1 VVNQEQLK
9 KYCWQKRITQGRT
22 MTWRS
27 PLALLRDAVLSQKAR
42 EKELR
47 SLVSNLPFEG
57 LGKSKQ
63 PNRFFKPNA
72 IKTNKYTPLFFIPMN
87 LYEQFHRLANVYF
100 VGLAI
105 LNFIPV
111 VNAFQP
117 EVALIPICVI
127 MFLTALKDG
136 WEDFRRYQSDKK
148 LNNIP
153 CLIYSRTAKHYIER
167 RWKDVRVGD
176 FVKVVCNET
185 VPADLLLLHTSD
197 PNNVCHI
204 ETSNLDGETNL
215 KQRNALPGLC
225 TSNDVFEP
233 ESFNCTV
240 VCEKPNNNLNHF
252 KCFVEKPDKEKTGA
266 GIESLLLRG
275 CTVRNTEHAIGFVVY
290 AGHETKSMLNNNGP
304 RYKRSKLERRLN
316 VDVFFCVLLLF
327 IMCLIGSLGHF
338 YVWLLI
344 NCFNDIVK
352 GHLDSPSLSSFY
364 MFFTMIILLQILI
377 PISLYVSV
385 ELVKIGQ
392 IFFILTDVDLYDE
405 ETDSRVQCRSLNITE
420 DLGQIEYIFSDKT
433 GTLTENKMVFRRCS
447 IMGKDYP
454 HKENANRLA
463 LLEETES
470 EENVIFSQSSLS
482 SQASRYDEDS
492 SPVDTDPHGSRHRS
506 KMAVNRQSSM
516 AFSSPL
522 ETQVIPDEKLL
533 QQISRSERSS
543 SGISDPYMDFFLAL
557 AICNSVVVSMATTQR
572 QRVSSPSHSHKTNN
586 PLESFSVLAKRTGSF
601 WKVFDSPKQNGSST
615 SAHKR
620 SDDANGVQPRAL
632 DPVTLSARPAAA
644 SGDVCYEAES
654 PDEAALVYAAKTYG
668 FTLLA
673 RTPNSVT
680 VRVPSGEE
688 LVFELLDTLAFDSN
702 RKRMSVLV
710 RHPITGEYVL
720 YTKGADYAIM
730 ELLGTPYLIL
740 NITWTAMRKMD
751 SERCIVSSREYQSW
765 LADRKRAL
773 AAIDGREELMMASA
787 VQLETELT
795 LLGATGIEDR
805 LQESVPDTITAL
817 REAGIKVWVLTGD
830 KPETALK
837 IGYACRLL
845 EEGDLVTCV
854 SILDCTLE
862 EVRRY
867 HEDPRN
873 VDTTQKIS
881 LMIDG
886 DTLAIALSPDL
897 QDRFL
902 DLAKRCRSVL
912 CCRVTPLQKSRVVK
926 LVRDKLKVMTLA
938 VGDGANDVNMIQVAD
953 VGIGISGQEGM
964 QAVMAS
970 DFAITRFKHLK
981 KLLLVHGHWC
991 YTRLANMVIYFF
1003 YKNAAYVNLLF
1014 WYQFYCGFSGT
1025 AMIDY
1030 WLMIFFN
1037 LFFTSTPP
1045 IMFGIMD
1052 KDVSAEM
1059 LMGVPELYRT
1069 GQGSGE
1075 YNFRTFWIS
1084 MLDAFYQ
1091 SLVCFFVPYL
1101 AYQGSDVDIFTFGT
1115 PLNTSSLFIILLHL
1129 GIEIKSWTVVHWIIM
1144 LGSVALYFIVTLA
1157 YSAICVTCN
1166 PPSNPYWILQN
1177 QMADPMFYLICIIST
1192 VVALLYTFYVLKN
1205 SIAPSPLIQAKH
1217 LDRMEPSVRD
1227 MWMKEWRS
1235 LRGGTEVKESR
1246 LSTPPSPTLETSVDF
1261 YPGFGDLKACCR
1273 REDKNKN
1280 KNKVRGPF
1288 VIIV

>member
-1 VVNQEQLK
+1 MSEYVRWVSFK
-9 KYCWQKRITQGRT
+9 KRRITQGRT

-304 RYKRSKLERRLN
+304 RYKRSKLER
-316 VDVFFCVLLLF
+316 
-327 IMCLIGSLGHF
+327 SF

-364 MFFTMIILLQILI
+364 MFFTMIILLQ
-377 PISLYVSV
+377 
-385 ELVKIGQ
+385 IGQ

-522 ETQVIPDEKLL
+522 V
-533 QQISRSERSS
+533 
-543 SGISDPYMDFFLAL
+543 
-557 AICNSVVVSMATTQR
+557 
-572 QRVSSPSHSHKTNN
+572 
-586 PLESFSVLAKRTGSF
+586 
-601 WKVFDSPKQNGSST
+601 GSST
-615 SAHKR
+615 S
-620 SDDANGVQPRAL
+620 Q
-632 DPVTLSARPAAA
+632 
-644 SGDVCYEAES
+644 
-654 PDEAALVYAAKTYG
+654 
-668 FTLLA
+668 
-673 RTPNSVT
+673 
-680 VRVPSGEE
+680 EE
-688 LVFELLDTLAFDSN
+688 L
-702 RKRMSVLV
+702 
-710 RHPITGEYVL
+710 
-720 YTKGADYAIM
+720 
-730 ELLGTPYLIL
+730 
-740 NITWTAMRKMD
+740 
-751 SERCIVSSREYQSW
+751 
-765 LADRKRAL
+765 
-773 AAIDGREELMMASA
+773 
-787 VQLETELT
+787 
-795 LLGATGIEDR
+795 
-805 LQESVPDTITAL
+805 
-817 REAGIKVWVLTGD
+817 
-830 KPETALK
+830 
-837 IGYACRLL
+837 
-845 EEGDLVTCV
+845 
-854 SILDCTLE
+854 
-862 EVRRY
+862 
-867 HEDPRN
+867 
-873 VDTTQKIS
+873 
-881 LMIDG
+881 
-886 DTLAIALSPDL
+886 
-897 QDRFL
+897 
-902 DLAKRCRSVL
+902 
-912 CCRVTPLQKSRVVK
+912 
-926 LVRDKLKVMTLA
+926 
-938 VGDGANDVNMIQVAD
+938 
-953 VGIGISGQEGM
+953 
-964 QAVMAS
+964 
-970 DFAITRFKHLK
+970 
-981 KLLLVHGHWC
+981 
-991 YTRLANMVIYFF
+991 
-1003 YKNAAYVNLLF
+1003 
-1014 WYQFYCGFSGT
+1014 
-1025 AMIDY
+1025 
-1030 WLMIFFN
+1030 
-1037 LFFTSTPP
+1037 
-1045 IMFGIMD
+1045 
-1052 KDVSAEM
+1052 
-1059 LMGVPELYRT
+1059 
-1069 GQGSGE
+1069 
-1075 YNFRTFWIS
+1075 
-1084 MLDAFYQ
+1084 
-1091 SLVCFFVPYL
+1091 
-1101 AYQGSDVDIFTFGT
+1101 
-1115 PLNTSSLFIILLHL
+1115 
-1129 GIEIKSWTVVHWIIM
+1129 
-1144 LGSVALYFIVTLA
+1144 
-1157 YSAICVTCN
+1157 
-1166 PPSNPYWILQN
+1166 
-1177 QMADPMFYLICIIST
+1177 
-1192 VVALLYTFYVLKN
+1192 
-1205 SIAPSPLIQAKH
+1205 
-1217 LDRMEPSVRD
+1217 
-1227 MWMKEWRS
+1227 
-1235 LRGGTEVKESR
+1235 
-1246 LSTPPSPTLETSVDF
+1246 
-1261 YPGFGDLKACCR
+1261 
-1273 REDKNKN
+1273 
-1280 KNKVRGPF
+1280 
-1288 VIIV
+1288 